1 MEVSL
6 SSPNSASVVEMGTIQ
21 KTDRNAKASD
31 GQPLADCVEVLVN
44 IVLKETTELSRAQG
58 KINKLGNA
66 QARCIPWPRKNV

>member
-6 SSPNSASVVEMGTIQ
+6 TSQNSASVVAMGTIQ
-21 KTDRNAKASD
+21 KTDRKAKATD

-44 IVLKETTELSRAQG
+44 IVLKEATELPRAQG